1 MSKNEI
7 EDILKKM
14 GCEEVPADVQRI
26 AEETS
31 NNFNKTLMPSRQQIL
46 WRTIMKSKLNKLAAA
61 AVIIV
66 AIALSISYFGG
77 LTSSAY
83 AIGQTIEAI
92 SGIKFIHAIMKDDSG
107 RIVDE
112 RWIEL
117 GRDGFQS
124 RYRQES
130 NFLGQSLLIVDD
142 GKTCFFHDRNKN
154 TVVLYDPEEQQYQWI
169 YNLGQFFKDMAG
181 DSTVTIE
188 QNVEYKG
195 QNAHRVRWLKLNQDC
210 YIDPETK
217 LPIAVGPH
225 DVYYEEPP
233 AEMFTYA
240 IPEGAVVVDKQSGAP
255 EEPQPEWMNQDENAN
270 EHFNHAKQA
279 LANGKYIEATA
290 LFGKVV
296 KVQAGRNWA
305 WFRLGRAHYELEQYD
320 AAITTFSQVIEMFAQ
335 FKTVPHYCH
344 LARGLAYRATGI
356 EEAAQK
362 DFEVALP
369 VMIDALR
376 NPKGANLFDYAD
388 EALNKGRDLSEK
400 QRIDRMIIRLRQVTG
415 QNFGYDPDASVPE
428 KERAISA
435 WEKWFEDS
443 RQIEVAPGSN

>member
-7 EDILKKM
+7 EDILKNL

-31 NNFNKTLMPSRQQIL
+31 NNFNKTLMPSRQDIF
-46 WRTIMKSKLNKLAAA
+46 WRTIMKNRITKLTAA
-61 AVIIV
+61 AVIILV
-66 AIALSISYFGG
+66 TAVSISYFGG

-83 AIGQTIEAI
+83 AIGQTVEAVR
-92 SGIKFIHAIMKDDSG
+92 GIKFLHVIMKDDNE

-117 GRDGFQS
+117 GPDGFQS

-169 YNLGQFFKDMAG
+169 DNLGQFFKDMAG

-195 QNAHRVRWLKLNQDC
+195 RNAHRVRWLKLNQDC

-233 AEMFTYA
+233 AQTFAYTIPDGA
-240 IPEGAVVVDKQSGAP
+240 IVVDKQPGAP
-255 EEPQPEWMNQDENAN
+255 EEQQPEWMNQDENAN
-270 EHFNHAKQA
+270 EQFEQANQA
-279 LANGKYIEATA
+279 LADGRYTEATA
-290 LFGKVV
+290 LLGKVV

-305 WFRLGRAHYELEQYD
+305 WFWLGRAHYELEQYD
-320 AAITTFSQVIEMFAQ
+320 AAITAFSQVIEMFAQ

-344 LARGLAYRATGI
+344 LARGLAYRATGV
-356 EEAAQK
+356 EEAAK
-362 DFEVALP
+362 NDFEVALP

-376 NPKGANLFDYAD
+376 NPKGANLFDNAD
-388 EALNKGRDLSEK
+388 EPLSKSKDLSEK
-400 QRIDRMIIRLRQVTG
+400 QRVDRMIMRLRQVTG

-428 KERAISA
+428 KERAISE
-435 WEKWFEDS
+435 WEQWFENS
-443 RQIEVAPGSN
+443 GQIEFVPDTN